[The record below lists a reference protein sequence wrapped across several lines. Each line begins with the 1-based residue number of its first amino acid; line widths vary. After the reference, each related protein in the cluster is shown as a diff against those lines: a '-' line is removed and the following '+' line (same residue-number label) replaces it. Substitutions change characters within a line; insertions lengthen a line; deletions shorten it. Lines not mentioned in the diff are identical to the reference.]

1 MERSRVRTVL
11 VGLICLLTLVTSA
24 WGASPRSLT
33 VRRGHPNDRFR
44 TPTLASQNFIAIT
57 LPFRPFMTS
66 SLVFRWGSRS
76 SETTETTKRHQN
88 LRLTTSGKPAMG
100 GK

>member
-1 MERSRVRTVL
+1 MERSRVRTGV
-11 VGLICLLTLVTSA
+11 VSLICLLTLVTSA
-24 WGASPRSLT
+24 WGANPRSLT

-44 TPTLASQNFIAIT
+44 IPTPASQNFIAVP
-57 LPFRPFMTS
+57 LPFRPYMSS
-66 SLVFRWGSRS
+66 SLVFQWGHRS
-76 SETTETTKRHQN
+76 LETAQRQQS